1 MRRDA
6 AEIFREALFEMLPDR
21 AVKRSLS
28 RVRLKDE
35 IILIG
40 IGKASWIMAKAASE
54 ELKERI
60 VSGAIV
66 TKYGHSQGPLPGI
79 EIYEAGHPLPDSNTL
94 KATERI
100 LEITRK
106 AGEAQTILFLVSGGG
121 SALFEKPAE
130 VIAGGY
136 FTTEINMENLAS
148 GVYVVN
154 LVTEQDKISGKVG
167 KY

>member
-6 AEIFREALFEMLPDR
+6 AEIFREAIFEMLPDR

-60 VSGAIV
+60 IKCLAEMDKKLIQS
-66 TKYGHSQGPLPGI
+66 H
-79 EIYEAGHPLPDSNTL
+79 
-94 KATERI
+94 TEDVRKRLDRI
-100 LEITRK
+100 RRH
-106 AGEAQTILFLVSGGG
+106 
-121 SALFEKPAE
+121 
-130 VIAGGY
+130 
-136 FTTEINMENLAS
+136 
-148 GVYVVN
+148 GV
-154 LVTEQDKISGKVG
+154 E
-167 KY
+167 